1 MIRFR
6 VFRSLALSMAALVVC
21 ACADDAPTLVA
32 PNSGSSVSSTRTTTD
47 VTATTDTTLTA
58 DTSITINGSRRSQV
72 VKAVRWDPDRAKM
85 ELTKTATIG
94 PAGGKISVPRADFT
108 LIFNEGAVT
117 VPTRITVIAKAS
129 PFVVYDFQPHGLVFA
144 APVYAVQDL
153 KNTGIFGTSLSLS
166 VFGAYISS
174 DTDPAADG
182 TTTAAE
188 TTFSSVYFNSK
199 SGIAVQSVWLL
210 KHFSRYMLA
219 SG

>member
-6 VFRSLALSMAALVVC
+6 VFRSLALCMAALMVS
-21 ACADDAPTLVA
+21 ACADDAPTLLA
-32 PNSGSSVSSTRTTTD
+32 PNSGSTVASTRTTTD
-47 VTATTDTTLTA
+47 PTATIDTTLAA
-58 DTSITINGSRRSQV
+58 DTSVTINGSRRNQV
-72 VKAVRWDPDRAKM
+72 VRAVRWDPDRAKM

-94 PAGGKISVPRADFT
+94 PAGGKISIPRADFT
-108 LIFNEGAVT
+108 LIFNEGAVS

-153 KNTGIFGTSLSLS
+153 KNTAIYGSTLSLS
-166 VFGAYISS
+166 VFGAYIAS
-174 DTDPAADG
+174 DTDPSVDG

-188 TTFSSVYFNSK
+188 TTLSTVYFNSK
-199 SGIAVQSVWLL
+199 TGIAVQSVWLL

>member
-6 VFRSLALSMAALVVC
+6 VIRSLAISMAALVVS
-21 ACADDAPTLVA
+21 ACADAAPTLLA
-32 PNSGSSVSSTRTTTD
+32 PNSGSSVRSRGTTTD
-47 VTATTDTTLTA
+47 TTATVDTTLTA
-58 DTSITINGSRRSQV
+58 DTSITINGSKRSQV

-108 LIFNEGAVT
+108 LIFNEGAVL
-117 VPTRITVIAKAS
+117 VPTKITVIAKAS
-129 PFVVYDFQPHGLVFA
+129 PFVVYDFLPHGLVFA

-153 KNTGIFGTSLSLS
+153 KNTAIYGSPLSLS
-166 VFGAYISS
+166 VFGAYIAS
-174 DTDPAADG
+174 DTDLAADG
-182 TTTAAE
+182 TTTASE
-188 TTFSSVYFNSK
+188 TTFSSVCFNSK

-210 KHFSRYMLA
+210 KHFSRYMLS

>member
-6 VFRSLALSMAALVVC
+6 LFRCLALSIAALMVS
-21 ACADDAPTLVA
+21 ACADDAPTLLAPDSPSTVA
-32 PNSGSSVSSTRTTTD
+32 STGTTT
-47 VTATTDTTLTA
+47 TTIDTTLTA

-72 VKAVRWDPDRAKM
+72 VKGVRWDPDRAKM
-85 ELTKTATIG
+85 ELTKTAIIG
-94 PAGGKISVPRADFT
+94 PAGGKISIPRADFT
-108 LIFNEGAVT
+108 LIFNEGAVL
-117 VPTRITVIAKAS
+117 VPTKITVIAKAS

-153 KNTGIFGTSLSLS
+153 KNTAIYGTALSLS
-166 VFGAYISS
+166 VFGAYIAS
-174 DTDPAADG
+174 DTDPSVDG

-188 TTFSSVYFNSK
+188 TTLSTVYFNSK
-199 SGIAVQSVWLL
+199 TGIAVQSVWLL